1 MDDAAAPSTLTAS
14 TLTAADGIV
23 LHVVHHRL
31 EPARARVLIV
41 HGYAEHLGRYDALA
55 FELLAAGYEPH
66 RFDLR
71 GHGRSQDEPRG
82 HVDAFETY
90 RRDLGEVLAAVEARA
105 AAPAP
110 PLFLLG
116 HSLGGL
122 IVLDHALH
130 HPAAAAG
137 LVLSSPYLGL
147 AGSARTLVAGLVA
160 HASPLAPRLQL
171 PSGLAADG
179 LSHDP
184 SVVEAYRDD
193 PLIFGTVTPGWLH
206 EVRSAQR
213 RVLARAGEIK
223 APTLLLLG
231 EDDAVAAPRH
241 GRDLFDDLGSA
252 DKELRLYPGFLHE
265 VFNETG
271 RERVVDDLL
280 TWLDRRSPPPL
291 PGRR

>member
-1 MDDAAAPSTLTAS
+1 VDDAGERSAF
-14 TLTAADGIV
+14 TAADGIV

-31 EPARARVLIV
+31 DPARARVLIV
-41 HGYAEHLGRYDALA
+41 HGYAEHLGRYDELVG
-55 FELLAAGYEPH
+55 ELLAAGYEPH

-71 GHGRSQDEPRG
+71 GHGLSQEPRG

-90 RRDLGEVLAAVEARA
+90 RRDLEGVLAAVEARA

-130 HPAAAAG
+130 HPAASAG

-147 AGSARTLVAGLVA
+147 AGSARTLFADLVA

-213 RVLARAGEIK
+213 RVLARAGEI
-223 APTLLLLG
+223 AVPTLLLLG

-241 GRDLFDDLGSA
+241 GRDLFADLGAA
-252 DKELRLYPGFLHE
+252 DKQLRIYPGFLHE

-280 TWLDRRSPPPL
+280 TWLDRRSPPL